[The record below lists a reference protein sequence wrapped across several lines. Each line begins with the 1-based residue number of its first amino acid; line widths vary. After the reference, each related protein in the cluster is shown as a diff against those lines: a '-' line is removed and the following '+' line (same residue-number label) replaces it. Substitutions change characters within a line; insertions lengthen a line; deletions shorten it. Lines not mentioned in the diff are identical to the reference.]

1 LALSGVIFSASAGS
15 IGFCFAALALCLS
28 VISFPL
34 MLDRDIGLVPAIAAS
49 LRLSRE
55 CPVAVALWGLI
66 VAAALVVASLPLFI
80 GLAVAVPTLGHST
93 WRLYRRAVE
102 REARLEPPVEQRRA
116 GGGRRQSS
124 QAVERGASQRR
135 RSEDPCCIRHPV
147 NASLAER
154 N

>member
-1 LALSGVIFSASAGS
+1 MRDVFARTQFSRRRVLISMIGSAP
-15 IGFCFAALALCLS
+15 FAA
-28 VISFPL
+28 
-34 MLDRDIGLVPAIAAS
+34 
-49 LRLSRE
+49 
-55 CPVAVALWGLI
+55 
-66 VAAALVVASLPLFI
+66 
-80 GLAVAVPTLGHST
+80 T